1 MIQNPLLK
9 ADSRRFPTANMH
21 IRLFFLVSFC
31 LCLLP
36 CLGST
41 ETQESADDK
50 TKTLE
55 LPTFS
60 VLQKTESFELKTGEQ
75 EWTVKYPPILP
86 NSEQLVAAD
95 GKVLVRNV
103 DYHIDFYPGKITI
116 VTPDARTDSY
126 TLKIT
131 YRTLPFAIKEVY
143 KRDLYGEQNANSNQ
157 SSAISSQQENSD
169 LSGNLSADG
178 SRQPMVSDSQS
189 SQLEVS
195 GSQTFGI
202 SAGSGRDITPNQE
215 LRVNVEGNVSENIS
229 ILALLSDQDL
239 PIQPEGTTENIQD
252 IDQKLVRIT
261 HPNMS
266 GTLGDF
272 EGSLGASE
280 FIFFPRALEGVQIEG
295 DFKWG
300 KFHLI
305 PSAIPKG
312 QSTSLVLR
320 GEEGRS
326 EYRLTVD
333 GQYIIVKAG
342 SEIVWLN
349 GERMRRGE
357 NNDYVIR
364 EYGDPIVEFNS
375 KHLITSN
382 DTIRIDFEYIP
393 EERAYQQ
400 NLYGLSC
407 RGEVTSP
414 LQIAERISLGA
425 SYAVETDLNQ
435 PEQAL
440 IQLRDTDLE
449 ALRENILD
457 PEEDRSL
464 LTAPQKHTVWGIESR
479 VNITEKAWVEGELA
493 YSNLDKNTYSTVDR
507 KEVSQAWKLIG
518 SADWDFATWTD
529 KRNRGYKPLLHTN
542 FDIRA
547 MDADFVPVGAS
558 SGNRSRSRY
567 ETQYAKEG
575 FDDAFLFDTA
585 GRSSIARDE
594 RAANFDIRLIPTD
607 WLAINAG
614 VGRSEE
620 NSRQPSAISHQS
632 EGSDSPDGFQ
642 QFTKTTPTNATIRDN
657 FNWGVNFNQRS
668 GSGAVIPTGSRRG
681 EVPSSVLNGQARM
694 TSEARPRGTSEE
706 ASEKAPSKGAQL
718 LRKLP
723 NFRWDDY
730 RSSSRVE
737 SEDSARTQ
745 SQRKSRQ
752 EGNLSYPIGPIRIIG
767 TLGRLESNEAR
778 NATLNRKRNRAIGR
792 VDLVTF
798 SWVSVNTSYELE
810 EAYAKEPLLTV
821 DDAPIGLSDWQRST
835 TARTWKVGL
844 FSQQKSFLSGGV
856 NLTANLARRM
866 LKAHTDIGADT
877 TTQLADINLQL
888 TPLSRA
894 IDIELTYE
902 LDKKLT
908 SQRREIYTNIH
919 PHTGVQL
926 QPGEGYYVKLDDL
939 HYVEDPEEGTYIKI
953 FQNVGDKPTTAVD
966 AEFRIRF
973 QPRQYFARRA
983 RARQQQQRRD
993 EATSPLR
1000 RDSLRPTPNSHQ
1012 PSAVSHQQGDSGSSD
1027 SSSTESRRFP
1037 MANSPLSDSRK
1048 PKADGYLEWFLSAL
1062 RGQVRFWL
1070 TEEQEVEDA
1079 VSLSLLQSLQ
1089 GSDTLFGRLNQHHRL
1104 EFSPSP
1110 AFSLEFNLRAGE
1122 TLNKR
1127 INNQER
1133 HRLHNTW
1140 DVGFSVNPTR
1150 RLSVGA
1156 NWEQRRENEKYSQ
1169 FDFEARAQG
1178 TDATEAMGDPPP
1190 TPISDLRQ
1198 FEQITELNLRYELSN
1213 TLRWSGIGG
1222 YKRTTDEEWLD
1233 EEPEAKTRTF
1243 SYENRITYSLIGK
1256 GRIDFNYKL
1265 GYGKSS
1271 GSIPFA
1277 QYTFYEDISHEI
1289 RTTADYR
1296 LRKFTELL
1304 FRLNYRLLSTKQRKP
1319 EHRLEMTVSAEL

>member
-1 MIQNPLLK
+1 M
-9 ADSRRFPTANMH
+9 R

-36 CLGST
+36 HLGST
-41 ETQESADDK
+41 AQESADDK
-50 TKTLE
+50 TKALE

-75 EWTVKYPPILP
+75 EFTVKYPPILP
-86 NSEQLVAAD
+86 NSEQLIAAN
-95 GKVLVRNV
+95 GKLLVRNV
-103 DYHIDFYPGKITI
+103 DYQIDFYPGKITI
-116 VTPDARTDSY
+116 LTPDAAADPYR
-126 TLKIT
+126 LKIT

-143 KRDLYGEQNANSNQ
+143 KRDLYGEQNPDSGQQ
-157 SSAISSQQENSD
+157 SVVSSQQKDSGLSEN
-169 LSGNLSADG
+169 LFADG
-178 SRQPMVSDSQS
+178 SQQPIDDSQT

-202 SAGSGRDITPNQE
+202 SVGSGRDVTPNQE

-261 HPNMS
+261 HPNMR

-280 FIFFPRALEGVQIEG
+280 FIFFPRALEGVQVEG

-333 GQYIIVKAG
+333 GQYVIVKAG

-400 NLYGLSC
+400 NLYGLSSVFTLP
-407 RGEVTSP
+407 G
-414 LQIAERISLGA
+414 ERITLGA
-425 SYAVETDLNQ
+425 SYAVEADLNQ

-440 IQLRDTDLE
+440 IQLGDTELE
-449 ALRENILD
+449 TLRQNILD
-457 PEEDRSL
+457 PAEDGSL
-464 LTAPQKHTVWGIESR
+464 LTAPQKHTVWGVESR

-518 SADWDFATWTD
+518 YADWDFATWTD
-529 KRNRGYKPLLHTN
+529 QRDRGYKPLLHTN
-542 FDIRA
+542 LDIRA

-558 SGNRSRSRY
+558 SSNRSRSRY

-575 FDDAFLFDTA
+575 FDDAFLFDGA
-585 GRSSIARDE
+585 GRSQISRDE

-607 WLAINAG
+607 WLGVTAG

-620 NSRQPSAISHQS
+620 REPQRTGTLRAATDAIGETEVLS
-632 EGSDSPDGFQ
+632 
-642 QFTKTTPTNATIRDN
+642 TTNATIRDN

-668 GSGAVIPTGSRRG
+668 GSGGVIPTRTRESTLTG
-681 EVPSSVLNGQARM
+681 GQAR
-694 TSEARPRGTSEE
+694 EAE
-706 ASEKAPSKGAQL
+706 ASDKTPSKGAQL

-737 SEDSARTQ
+737 SEDSTRTQ
-745 SQRKSRQ
+745 SQRKLRQ
-752 EGNLSYPIGPIRIIG
+752 EGNLSYPLGPFRLIG

-778 NATLNRKRNRAIGR
+778 NATLNRKRNHAIGR
-792 VDLVTF
+792 INLVDF

-866 LKAHTDIGADT
+866 LKAHTDLGADT

-908 SQRREIYTNIH
+908 SQRHEIYTNIH
-919 PHTGVQL
+919 PHTGVLL

-953 FQNVGDKPTTAVD
+953 YQNVGDKPTTAVD

-983 RARQQQQRRD
+983 RARQQQQR
-993 EATSPLR
+993 ESTLK
-1000 RDSLRPTPNSHQ
+1000 RDSLRPTLPT
-1012 PSAVSHQQGDSGSSD
+1012 SGQSD
-1027 SSSTESRRFP
+1027 TSQRR
-1037 MANSPLSDSRK
+1037 PLSGTSVSVQSVRPSRS
-1048 PKADGYLEWFLSAL
+1048 EWFLSAL
-1062 RGQVRFWL
+1062 RGQIRFWL

-1079 VSLSLLQSLQ
+1079 VSLYLLQNLQ

-1110 AFSLEFNLRAGE
+1110 AFSLEFNLRTGE

-1140 DVGFSVNPTR
+1140 DVGFSVNPTK

-1169 FDFEARAQG
+1169 FDFEDLAQE
-1178 TDATEAMGDPPP
+1178 TDAAAEKELSP

-1198 FEQITELNLRYELSN
+1198 LEQTTELRLRYELSDAV
-1213 TLRWSGIGG
+1213 RWSGIGG
-1222 YKRTTDEEWLD
+1222 YKRTTDEEQLD

-1243 SYENRITYSLIGK
+1243 SYENRITYRLIGK
-1256 GRIDFNYKL
+1256 GRIDVNYKL

-1277 QYTFYEDISHEI
+1277 QYTFYEGISHEV

-1296 LRKFTELL
+1296 LRKFTDLL
-1304 FRLNYRLLSTKQRKP
+1304 FRLNYRLLSTKHRKP

>member
-1 MIQNPLLK
+1 M
-9 ADSRRFPTANMH
+9 R

-36 CLGST
+36 LPGST
-41 ETQESADDK
+41 AQESPDDK

-60 VLQKTESFELKTGEQ
+60 VLQKTESFELKTGEHQ
-75 EWTVKYPPILP
+75 FTVKYPPILP
-86 NSEQLVAAD
+86 NSEQLTAAS

-103 DYHIDFYPGKITI
+103 DYQIDFYPGKITI
-116 VTPDARTDSY
+116 TPLIRGDKGGLPDATTAPLIRGDKGGLPDATTAPY
-126 TLKIT
+126 QLKIT

-143 KRDLYGEQNANSNQ
+143 KRDLYGEQNLDSGQQ
-157 SSAISSQQENSD
+157 STLSSQQEDSD
-169 LSGNLSADG
+169 LSGNLLAD
-178 SRQPMVSDSQS
+178 SRQPTADSQT

-261 HPNMS
+261 HPNMR

-272 EGSLGASE
+272 EGALGASE
-280 FIFFPRALEGVQIEG
+280 FIFFPRALEGVQVEG

-312 QSTSLVLR
+312 QSTSLVLQ

-333 GQYIIVKAG
+333 GQYVIVKAG

-364 EYGDPIVEFNS
+364 EYGDPIIEFNS

-400 NLYGLSC
+400 NLYGLSSVFTLP
-407 RGEVTSP
+407 GERVT
-414 LQIAERISLGA
+414 LGA
-425 SYAVETDLNQ
+425 SYAVESDLNQ

-440 IQLRDTDLE
+440 IQLGDTELE
-449 ALRENILD
+449 ALRQNILD
-457 PEEDRSL
+457 PEEDGSL

-558 SGNRSRSRY
+558 SSNRSRSRY

-575 FDDAFLFDTA
+575 FDDAFLYDGA
-585 GRSSIARDE
+585 GRSQISRDE
-594 RAANFDIRLIPTD
+594 RAANFDIRLMPTD
-607 WLAINAG
+607 WLGVNAG

-620 NSRQPSAISHQS
+620 REPQRTGTVQETTDAIGGTEALS
-632 EGSDSPDGFQ
+632 
-642 QFTKTTPTNATIRDN
+642 TANATIRDN

-668 GSGAVIPTGSRRG
+668 GSGSVIPTRTRRG
-681 EVPSSVLNGQARM
+681 EVTSQKHPSKNPLLSGQARA
-694 TSEARPRGTSEE
+694 TDE
-706 ASEKAPSKGAQL
+706 SEKAPSKGAQL

-752 EGNLSYPIGPIRIIG
+752 EGNLSYPLGPFRIIG

-778 NATLNRKRNRAIGR
+778 NATLNRKRDRAIGR
-792 VDLVTF
+792 INLVDF
-798 SWVSVNTSYELE
+798 SWVSLNTSYELE

-821 DDAPIGLSDWQRST
+821 DDKPIGLSDWKRST

-844 FSQQKSFLSGGV
+844 FSQQKSFLSGGA

-908 SQRREIYTNIH
+908 SQRHEIYTNIH
-919 PHTGVQL
+919 PHTGVLL

-953 FQNVGDKPTTAVD
+953 YQNVGDKPTTAVN

-983 RARQQQQRRD
+983 RARQQQQR
-993 EATSPLR
+993 ESMLK
-1000 RDSLRPTPNSHQ
+1000 RDSLRPTPPTSEQ
-1012 PSAVSHQQGDSGSSD
+1012 SD
-1027 SSSTESRRFP
+1027 TSQRQ
-1037 MANSPLSDSRK
+1037 PLSGASVAIQNVHPSRM
-1048 PKADGYLEWFLSAL
+1048 EWFLSAL

-1079 VSLSLLQSLQ
+1079 VSLYLLQSLQ
-1089 GSDTLFGRLNQHHRL
+1089 GADTLFGRLNQHHRL

-1110 AFSLEFNLRAGE
+1110 AFSLEFNLRTGE

-1140 DVGFSVNPTR
+1140 DVGFSVNPTK

-1169 FDFEARAQG
+1169 FNFEALAQE
-1178 TDATEAMGDPPP
+1178 TDPTEEIGDPPP

-1222 YKRTTDEEWLD
+1222 YKRTTDQEQLD

-1243 SYENRITYSLIGK
+1243 SYQNRITYSLIGK

-1277 QYTFYEDISHEI
+1277 QYTFYEGISHEV

-1296 LRKFTELL
+1296 LRKFTDLL
-1304 FRLNYRLLSTKQRKP
+1304 FRLNYRLLSTKHRKP

>member
-1 MIQNPLLK
+1 MAVSHQQSAVRKEGLVIQNRLLK
-9 ADSRRFPTANMH
+9 ADSRQPTVNMR

-36 CLGST
+36 LPGST
-41 ETQESADDK
+41 AQESPDDK

-60 VLQKTESFELKTGEQ
+60 VLQKTESFELKTGEHQ
-75 EWTVKYPPILP
+75 FTVKSPPILP
-86 NSEQLVAAD
+86 NSEQLTAAS

-103 DYHIDFYPGKITI
+103 DYQIDFYPGKITI
-116 VTPDARTDSY
+116 TPLIRGDKGGLPDAMTDPY
-126 TLKIT
+126 KLKIT

-143 KRDLYGEQNANSNQ
+143 KRNLYGEQNPDSGQQ
-157 SSAISSQQENSD
+157 STLSSQQEDSG

-178 SRQPMVSDSQS
+178 FQQS
-189 SQLEVS
+189 PIDDNQASQLEVS

-202 SAGSGRDITPNQE
+202 SAGSGRNITPNQE

-261 HPNMS
+261 HPNMR

-280 FIFFPRALEGVQIEG
+280 FIFFPRALEGVQVEG

-312 QSTSLVLR
+312 QSTSLVLQ

-333 GQYIIVKAG
+333 GQYVIVKAG

-364 EYGDPIVEFNS
+364 EYGDPIIEFNS

-400 NLYGLSC
+400 NLYGLSSVFTLP
-407 RGEVTSP
+407 GERVT
-414 LQIAERISLGA
+414 LGA
-425 SYAVETDLNQ
+425 SYAVESDLNQ

-440 IQLRDTDLE
+440 IQLGDTELE
-449 ALRENILD
+449 ALRQNILD
-457 PEEDRSL
+457 PEEGGSL

-518 SADWDFATWTD
+518 YADWDFATWTD
-529 KRNRGYKPLLHTN
+529 KRNRSYKPLLHTN

-575 FDDAFLFDTA
+575 FDDAFLFDGA
-585 GRSSIARDE
+585 GRSQISRDE
-594 RAANFDIRLIPTD
+594 RAANFDIRLMPTD
-607 WLAINAG
+607 WLGVNAG

-620 NSRQPSAISHQS
+620 REPQRTGSVQETTDAIGGTEALS
-632 EGSDSPDGFQ
+632 
-642 QFTKTTPTNATIRDN
+642 TANATIRDN

-668 GSGAVIPTGSRRG
+668 GSGSVIPTRTRESTLTG
-681 EVPSSVLNGQARM
+681 GQARA
-694 TSEARPRGTSEE
+694 TDE
-706 ASEKAPSKGAQL
+706 SEKAPSKGAQL

-737 SEDSARTQ
+737 GEDSTRTQ

-752 EGNLSYPIGPIRIIG
+752 EGNLSYPLGPFRIIG

-778 NATLNRKRNRAIGR
+778 NATLNRKRDRAIGR
-792 VDLVTF
+792 INLVDF
-798 SWVSVNTSYELE
+798 SWVSLNTSYELE

-821 DDAPIGLSDWQRST
+821 DDEPIGLSDWKRST

-844 FSQQKSFLSGGV
+844 FSQQKSFLSGGI

-888 TPLSRA
+888 TPFSRA

-908 SQRREIYTNIH
+908 SQRHEIYTNIH
-919 PHTGVQL
+919 PHTGVLL

-953 FQNVGDKPTTAVD
+953 YQNVGDKPTTAVD

-983 RARQQQQRRD
+983 RIREQQQR
-993 EATSPLR
+993 ESMLR
-1000 RDSLRPTPNSHQ
+1000 RDSLRPTPNGRQ
-1012 PSAVSHQQGDSGSSD
+1012 PSVISGQLRDGSIEPESSLTD
-1027 SSSTESRRFP
+1027 
-1037 MANSPLSDSRK
+1037 NRK
-1048 PKADGYLEWFLSAL
+1048 LVTVNYLAWFLSAL
-1062 RGQVRFWL
+1062 RGQIRFWL

-1079 VSLSLLQSLQ
+1079 VSLYLLQSLQ

-1110 AFSLEFNLRAGE
+1110 AFSLEFNLRIGE

-1140 DVGFSVNPTR
+1140 DVGFSVNPTK

-1169 FDFEARAQG
+1169 FNFEALAQE
-1178 TDATEAMGDPPP
+1178 TDPTEEMEDPPP

-1222 YKRTTDEEWLD
+1222 YKRTTDEEQLD

-1277 QYTFYEDISHEI
+1277 QYTFYEGISHEI

-1296 LRKFTELL
+1296 LRKFTDLL

>member
-1 MIQNPLLK
+1 M
-9 ADSRRFPTANMH
+9 R
-21 IRLFFLVSFC
+21 IRLFFLVPFC
-31 LCLLP
+31 LCLLL
-36 CLGST
+36 CLRST
-41 ETQESADDK
+41 AQESPDDK

-60 VLQKTESFELKTGEQ
+60 VLQKTEALELKTGEQ
-75 EWTVKYPPILP
+75 EFTVKYPPILP
-86 NSEQLVAAD
+86 NSEQLVAAN
-95 GKVLVRNV
+95 GKILVRNV
-103 DYHIDFYPGKITI
+103 DYQIDFYPGKITI
-116 VTPDARTDSY
+116 VTPDAMTVPY
-126 TLKIT
+126 KLKIT
-131 YRTLPFAIKEVY
+131 YRTLPFAIKDVY
-143 KRDLYGEQNANSNQ
+143 KRDLYGEQNPD
-157 SSAISSQQENSD
+157 SSQQPASSSQQENSG

-178 SRQPMVSDSQS
+178 FQQSAIDDSQT

-261 HPNMS
+261 HPNMR

-280 FIFFPRALEGVQIEG
+280 FIFFPRALEGVQVEG

-312 QSTSLVLR
+312 QSTSLVIR

-333 GQYIIVKAG
+333 GQYVIVKAG

-400 NLYGLSC
+400 NLYGLSSVFTLP
-407 RGEVTSP
+407 G
-414 LQIAERISLGA
+414 ERISLGA
-425 SYAVETDLNQ
+425 SYAVEADLNQ

-440 IQLRDTDLE
+440 IQLTDTDLE
-449 ALRENILD
+449 ALRQNILD
-457 PEEDRSL
+457 PEEDGSP

-518 SADWDFATWTD
+518 YADWDFATWTD
-529 KRNRGYKPLLHTN
+529 KQNRGYKPLLHTN

-575 FDDAFLFDTA
+575 FDDAFLFDSA
-585 GRSSIARDE
+585 GRSQIARDE
-594 RAANFDIRLIPTD
+594 RAANFDIRLIPMD
-607 WLAINAG
+607 WLTINAG

-620 NSRQPSAISHQS
+620 REPQRTGTVQEATDAIGGTEVSS
-632 EGSDSPDGFQ
+632 
-642 QFTKTTPTNATIRDN
+642 TANATIRDN

-668 GSGAVIPTGSRRG
+668 GSAGALPTRTSRS
-681 EVPSSVLNGQARM
+681 EVTSPLLNGQTRVA
-694 TSEARPRGTSEE
+694 SEARHRATSEE

-752 EGNLSYPIGPIRIIG
+752 EGNLSYPLGPFRIIG

-792 VDLVTF
+792 VDLVKF

-810 EAYAKEPLLTV
+810 EGYAKEPLLTV

-844 FSQQKSFLSGGV
+844 FSQQKSFLSGGI
-856 NLTANLARRM
+856 NLSANLARRM

-919 PHTGVQL
+919 PHTGLLL
-926 QPGEGYYVKLDDL
+926 QPGEGYFVKLDDL

-983 RARQQQQRRD
+983 RARQQQQR
-993 EATSPLR
+993 ESMLK
-1000 RDSLRPTPNSHQ
+1000 RDSLRPTPNGRQSSVISSQ
-1012 PSAVSHQQGDSGSSD
+1012 LRDGSVEPE
-1027 SSSTESRRFP
+1027 SSLTD
-1037 MANSPLSDSRK
+1037 NRK
-1048 PKADGYLEWFLSAL
+1048 LTTVNYLEWFLSAL
-1062 RGQVRFWL
+1062 RGQIRFWL

-1079 VSLSLLQSLQ
+1079 VSLYLLQSLQ

-1104 EFSPSP
+1104 EFSPST
-1110 AFSLEFNLRAGE
+1110 AFKLEFNLRTGE

-1140 DVGFSVNPTR
+1140 DVGFLVNPTK

-1169 FDFEARAQG
+1169 FNFEARAQG
-1178 TDATEAMGDPPP
+1178 TDPTEAMENPPP

-1198 FEQITELNLRYELSN
+1198 FEQITELSLRYELSN
-1213 TLRWSGIGG
+1213 ALRWSGIGG
-1222 YKRTTDEEWLD
+1222 YKRTTDEERLD

-1265 GYGKSS
+1265 GYGQSS

-1277 QYTFYEDISHEI
+1277 QYTFYEGISHEI

-1296 LRKFTELL
+1296 LRKFTDLL